1 MMNDTLAN
9 YNEANNAFTIYW
21 SVRPK
26 PIEESEI
33 IGHSEMRNEERINLL
48 NNLFMSKKKRYAKE
62 SEFYSFQYKKFKNWQ
77 RAMKP
82 YIQANG
88 SILTPSQ
95 RIAIWKEQ
103 QTK

>member
-62 SEFYSFQYKKFKNWQ
+62 SEFYSFQYKK
-77 RAMKP
+77 
-82 YIQANG
+82 I
-88 SILTPSQ
+88 
-95 RIAIWKEQ
+95 
-103 QTK
+103 